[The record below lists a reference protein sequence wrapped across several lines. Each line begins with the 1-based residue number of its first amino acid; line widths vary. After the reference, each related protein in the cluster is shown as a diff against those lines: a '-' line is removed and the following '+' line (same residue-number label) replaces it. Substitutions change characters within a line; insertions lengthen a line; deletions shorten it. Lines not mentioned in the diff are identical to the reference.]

1 MFGDG
6 ILEDFVKAG
15 SENKANLFLTVKKY
29 ILE

>member
-1 MFGDG
+1 MFRDG

-15 SENKANLFLTVKKY
+15 SENKVDLLRVKKY